1 MNQNR
6 APQRFGFRRASLFAS
21 LAWVAGLAAVLAVA
35 ALSARAGW
43 TALGYAMAAG
53 LVPALLLP
61 LADRFSRQEWL
72 RVLTLMGWTGL
83 AMGACAAMGA
93 ESAAAAWFLAPVLA
107 ALSLRRERLL
117 PEAAGLAALGVCVTA
132 TISIGGFAPQPLAVF
147 EGLGP
152 LPLLPVLLL
161 GGVSLWSRAGA
172 SRNRRDD
179 PETLIAEAPL
189 GVLKADLT
197 GHIRYASP
205 RAVALFGEAAFRVEG
220 AGLADLA
227 MNDADESAL
236 SAELDRVA
244 AERQDEAILELAT
257 PGGRAELRLVRIED
271 FIAIAALDVTSRA
284 AQERRAYEERDQ
296 AIAANNAK
304 SRFLAGMSHEIRTP
318 LNAVIGFSDIM
329 KQRLF
334 GPLPARYAEYADLI
348 HESGRHLLDLVGDVL
363 DMSKIE
369 ADRYE
374 LRRERFDARDIAA
387 TAVKLMKLR
396 AEEGKLRLSLDSGM
410 SPLPVDADRK
420 ALRQI
425 ALNLLSNAVKFTPPG
440 GAVRVAIAAE
450 AGDLVLEVSDSGAG
464 MSADELT
471 RIGLPYQQT
480 ASAAANDE
488 RGSGLGLSLVAA
500 LTDLHGGDFELE
512 SEPSEG
518 TTARVRLPVLA
529 SDYVDESP
537 DRMDARARIEKV
549 RRAGAEIHK
558 SSAAGAK
565 R

>member
-1 MNQNR
+1 MIQNR
-6 APQRFGFRRASLFAS
+6 VLPRSSAWRASLFAS
-21 LAWVAGLAAVLAVA
+21 LAWLAGLAALLAVA
-35 ALSARAGW
+35 ALSPDAGW
-43 TALGYAMAAG
+43 IVPGCALAAG
-53 LVPALLLP
+53 AAPAILLP
-61 LADRFSRQEWL
+61 LADRCSRQEWL
-72 RVLTLMGWTGL
+72 RVLILISWTGL
-83 AMGACAAMGA
+83 AVGACAVAGA
-93 ESAAAAWFLAPVLA
+93 NSPAAAWFLAPLLA
-107 ALSLRRERLL
+107 ALSLKRENML

-132 TISIGGFAPQPLAVF
+132 ALALSGAAPQPLSAF

-152 LPLLPVLLL
+152 LMLLPVLFL
-161 GGVSLWSRAGA
+161 GGVSLWSHAGG
-172 SRNRRDD
+172 RRRGRDD
-179 PETLIAEAPL
+179 PETLIAGAPL
-189 GVLKADLT
+189 GVMKADLT

-205 RAVALFGEAAFRVEG
+205 RAVALFGEAAFRIAHVR
-220 AGLADLA
+220 LADLA
-227 MNDADESAL
+227 MNDADESAIG
-236 SAELDRVA
+236 AELDRLI
-244 AERQDEAILELAT
+244 AERQDEAVLELAT

-271 FIAIAALDVTSRA
+271 FIAIAALDVTGRA
-284 AQERRAYEERDQ
+284 ARECKAREERDE

-374 LRRERFDARDIAA
+374 LRRERFDARDIAS
-387 TAVKLMKLR
+387 TSVKLMKLR
-396 AEEGKLRLSLDSGM
+396 AEEGDIRLSLDSGL

-425 ALNLLSNAVKFTPPG
+425 ALNLLSNAMKFTPPG
-440 GAVRVAIAAE
+440 GEVRVLIGAE
-450 AGDLVLEVSDSGAG
+450 AGDLVLEVSDTGAG

-471 RIGLPYQQT
+471 RIGLPYEQA

-512 SEPSEG
+512 SEPGEG
-518 TTARVRLPVLA
+518 TTARVRLPVLT
-529 SDYVDESP
+529 SDYGDDAPE
-537 DRMDARARIEKV
+537 RMDARARIEKA
-549 RRAGAEIHK
+549 RRAGVEIQN
-558 SSAAGAK
+558 SAAGAK
-565 R
+565 A